1 MLDDMFGNG
10 VCMHVYLYVIMY
22 VCVFFLYC
30 NHFGG
35 WDLTLTVGDSSP
47 SLGKMEPRPGRKI
60 IPSES

>member
-1 MLDDMFGNG
+1 MYACVF
-10 VCMHVYLYVIMY
+10 VCNYVRM
-22 VCVFFLYC
+22 CFFLYC